1 MRVMIHSYSLVLEF
15 GHLDERV
22 VWFMLFLNEHQIV
35 FETKSKF
42 NFSKFIIAEKIL
54 VKEMNWIYKIMQGCK
69 GVFVSS

>member
-1 MRVMIHSYSLVLEF
+1 MIHSYSLVLEF

-54 VKEMNWIYKIMQGCK
+54 VKEMN
-69 GVFVSS
+69 